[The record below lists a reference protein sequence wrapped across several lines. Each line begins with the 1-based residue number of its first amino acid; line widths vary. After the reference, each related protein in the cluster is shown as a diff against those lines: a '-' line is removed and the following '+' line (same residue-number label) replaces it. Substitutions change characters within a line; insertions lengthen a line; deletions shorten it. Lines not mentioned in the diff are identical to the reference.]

1 MKLIYNRTA
10 SLFSKGIT
18 FIQGKEYNVS
28 DEVGSYLLKH
38 FGSAF
43 SVVGET
49 KLDTKPKEPIKEE
62 LKGVLKVETK
72 GKPRRRAKITES

>member
-1 MKLIYNRTA
+1 MKLIYNKTA

-38 FGSAF
+38 FGNAF
-43 SVVGET
+43 SVVGES
-49 KLDTKPKEPIKEE
+49 KSDTKPKEPIEEEPKET
-62 LKGVLKVETK
+62 LKVETK
-72 GKPRRRAKITES
+72 GKPRRRTKATEA